1 MSRKTTLS
9 LVLGA
14 ALLAFAAPR
23 VARAQIEVISDTVE
37 VDTATVPYPYAVT
50 HSLLYGGGALMS
62 PYAFVNAGYWDVFL
76 GGGLATPQI
85 NKSVKIDE
93 GGTVTLSWNGR
104 VEFGITSY
112 SISDYGVHAKAQIVP
127 PGEFRPAIAI
137 GVLNLIGAPK
147 DIGRHGFKGGGDA
160 YEEYIDRVSPY
171 LVASYAARSDELPV
185 ASVVSLG
192 WGAGHLLEDNPV
204 YNDKNHFGGLF
215 GSVMLEVIAQ
225 RDLFLSFIL
234 EHDGWD
240 FNAGAT
246 LAYRGIE
253 VTAGALA
260 IDEGVAY
267 ETSNAVN
274 QVRFFMKTG
283 VSFLPL
289 RSWLR
294 F

>member
-1 MSRKTTLS
+1 MSRTTFS
-9 LVLGA
+9 LVLGVG
-14 ALLAFAAPR
+14 LLLFTAPR
-23 VARAQIEVISDTVE
+23 IVRGQVEVVPSDTAE
-37 VDTATVPYPYAVT
+37 VDTAIVAYPYGIT
-50 HSLLYGGGALMS
+50 HSLLYGAGALMS
-62 PYAFVNAGYWDVFL
+62 PYAFINAGFWDVFV
-76 GGGLATPQI
+76 GGGAATPEI
-85 NKSVKIDE
+85 NEEIKIDE

-104 VEFGITSY
+104 LEFGITSY
-112 SISDYGVHAKAQIVP
+112 SVSDYGVHAKAQLVP
-127 PGEFRPAIAI
+127 PGEFRPALAV

-160 YEEYIDRVSPY
+160 YNGYIDRVSPY
-171 LVASYAARSDELPV
+171 VVASYAARSDELPA

-215 GSVMLEVIAQ
+215 GSVMLEVVAQ
-225 RDLFLSFIL
+225 PDMFLSFIL

-246 LAYRGIE
+246 LAYRGVE

-260 IDEGVAY
+260 IDEGIAD
-267 ETSNAVN
+267 ETSNAIN
-274 QVRFFMKTG
+274 QVRFFLKTG